1 LSSATRSRVAV
12 VAVVGGGPAGLM
24 AAEQLALAG
33 HRVEVH
39 DRMRIVGRKFLLAGR
54 GGLNLTHAE
63 PLETFLTR
71 YGAAASFLE
80 PVIVQFSPESVR
92 AWSESLGEPTF
103 VGSTQRV
110 FPESFQATTLLR
122 AWLNRL
128 QELGV
133 TFVRSTFETV
143 SSGSLVTTSVETNER
158 TTHTYDAVVLALGGA
173 SWPRLGADGSWVPA
187 LQAAGVTVEAFAAA
201 NCGVDVAWSPY
212 MLERFTGTPLKNVAV
227 SVGFT
232 PPIRGEIVLTK
243 AGLEG
248 GPIYALGPQLRKGLS
263 SPSPSASARELRI
276 DLRPDVASDTLH
288 ARLANFDAKVSL
300 TNRLRKMGLDAV
312 GCALIREFAPAAKSA
327 GELAAAIKGLKVPFV
342 GLAGLDRAISSTG
355 GVALS
360 EVNPHMM
367 LHRMPGVFVAGE
379 MLDWDAPTGG
389 YLLQACFSTGAAA
402 ARGVHEWLSMGDGFE
417 APGPAASPA

>member
-1 LSSATRSRVAV
+1 LSSATRSRSAV

-24 AAEQLALAG
+24 AAEHLAMAG
-33 HRVEVH
+33 HCVEIH

-63 PLETFLTR
+63 PLEKFLTR
-71 YGAAASFLE
+71 YGTAASFLE
-80 PVIVQFSPESVR
+80 PAITRFSPESVR
-92 AWSESLGEPTF
+92 QWSESLGEPTF

-133 TFVRSTFETV
+133 TFVRSTFDSV
-143 SSGSLVTTSVETNER
+143 NSGSLVTTSVETNE
-158 TTHTYDAVVLALGGA
+158 TIQHTYDAVVLALGGA

-212 MLERFTGTPLKNVAV
+212 VLERFTGAPLKNVAV
-227 SVGFT
+227 SVGFS
-232 PPIRGEIVLTK
+232 PPVRGEIVITK
-243 AGLEG
+243 TGLEG

-263 SPSPSASARELRI
+263 ASSPSHSARELRI
-276 DLRPDVASDTLH
+276 DLRPDIASDKLH
-288 ARLANFDAKVSL
+288 ARVASLDPKATL
-300 TNRLRKMGLDAV
+300 TNRLRKVGLDAT

-327 GELAAAIKGLKVPFV
+327 GELAAAIKGLKIPFV
-342 GLAGLDRAISSTG
+342 GLAGLDRAISTSG

-360 EVNPHMM
+360 EVNEHLM

-402 ARGVHEWLSMGDGFE
+402 ARGAHQWLSTSATGIT
-417 APGPAASPA
+417 